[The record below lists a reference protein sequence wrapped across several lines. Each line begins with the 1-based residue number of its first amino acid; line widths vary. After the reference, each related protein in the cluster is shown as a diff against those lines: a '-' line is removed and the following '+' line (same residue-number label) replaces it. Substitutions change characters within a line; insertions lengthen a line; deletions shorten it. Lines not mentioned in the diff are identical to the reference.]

1 MKVNVILSKNQI
13 ITTDTLIDELVVSE
27 ELKTYTADNLL
38 MIVKPHKNS
47 EDIGRF
53 LAKENLNIEMI
64 ESNLLEQKRMHLL

>member
-38 MIVKPHKNS
+38 MIVKPHKILKTLV
-47 EDIGRF
+47 DF
-53 LAKENLNIEMI
+53 WLK
-64 ESNLLEQKRMHLL
+64 KT

>member
-1 MKVNVILSKNQI
+1 MNEVNVILSKNQI

-47 EDIGRF
+47 ETLVDF
-53 LAKENLNIEMI
+53 WLK
-64 ESNLLEQKRMHLL
+64 KT